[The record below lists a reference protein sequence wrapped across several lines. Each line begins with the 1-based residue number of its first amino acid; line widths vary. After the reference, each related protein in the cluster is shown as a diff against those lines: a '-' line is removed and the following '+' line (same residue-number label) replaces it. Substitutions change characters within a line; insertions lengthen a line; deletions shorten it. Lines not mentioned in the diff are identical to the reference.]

1 MLAVRVDLL
10 TTCCPRLSDVIF
22 PIGEN
27 DSFFILPAMFGSEI
41 SSLELD
47 LFSLPV
53 WFGGVGI
60 FLPRHLANPLYNA
73 SRGATRTIVDL
84 ISGAQRFDLDVHD
97 DVVSA
102 RSDYQRVCD
111 TLFNTLFSEIS
122 SKLDPLHLRTP
133 ESKK

>member
-1 MLAVRVDLL
+1 MIH
-10 TTCCPRLSDVIF
+10 S
-22 PIGEN
+22 
-27 DSFFILPAMFGSEI
+27 SFLPAMFGSEI

-53 WFGGVGI
+53 RFGGLGI